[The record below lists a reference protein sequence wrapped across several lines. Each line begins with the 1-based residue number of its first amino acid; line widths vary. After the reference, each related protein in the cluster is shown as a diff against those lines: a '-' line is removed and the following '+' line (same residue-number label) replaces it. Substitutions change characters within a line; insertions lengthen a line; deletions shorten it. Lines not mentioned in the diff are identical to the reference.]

1 MDKNCKASDR
11 PVTRAFTRPLRILRR
26 GVSIGSNIVRA
37 VLRGDVATVRGYARA
52 VYLRVPFLKFVW
64 SFYTFQ
70 KMKLMRG
77 FRDKTFSNDNIKSLN
92 SLSDKRF
99 SDMSGLAVAPA
110 LTVFPPIDISV
121 VSYNS
126 SRWIKKFFD
135 SLAAQEYPL
144 SSIHFKVVDNGSSDN
159 TVELFKDYLSSHGSL
174 FASVEVIQQENLG
187 FGMGHDRAIRKGQSD
202 YCLVVNLDLEFL
214 PCSIVNAVTAAVND
228 RDPASAS
235 WEFRQVPFE
244 HPKYYDPVTLEA
256 NWSSHACILLR
267 RDAYIRCGGYDRA
280 IFMYGEDVE
289 FSYRLRSYG
298 YVLKYLPNAA
308 VIHHTYEEAG
318 EVKPLQFAG
327 SVLGNTYIRL
337 RYGSNIDRCVALALY
352 AILFVYPSQF
362 PGSKKMLWC
371 NLPKLLKNI
380 PGFLKGKGP
389 AAARFPFRGYD
400 YELVRDGAFWQTKPF
415 DPVAV
420 VPKVTIIT
428 RTYRGRGVFLRQ
440 AMQSVFNQTYPNI
453 ELIVAEDGGDTQLE
467 LVESVAKYA
476 PSNLT
481 VKFLDNEKIGR
492 SGVGNAAMAAAS
504 GDYHMF
510 LDDDDLLFADHVET
524 LMQCLVADARLDA
537 AYSLAFEV
545 ATHVNDDK
553 SHYVE
558 ELFYTPP
565 VFRQEWDY
573 KVMQRHNFIPIQSIM
588 FKKELY
594 QRWGGFD
601 LDLDQL
607 EDWNLWLCYGY
618 GAHFKYVE
626 KTTSLFRTP
635 ADSSVRADRH
645 ALLHD
650 AYDMAVRSAQARI
663 AANTKSSDQSSGY

>member
-1 MDKNCKASDR
+1 MDKKCKASDR
-11 PVTRAFTRPLRILRR
+11 PVVRALTRPLRVLRR
-26 GVSIGSNIVRA
+26 GASICSNILRA
-37 VLRGDVATVRGYARA
+37 VFRGDMVTVRGYARA

-64 SFYTFQ
+64 SFYSYR

-77 FRDKTFSNDNIKSLN
+77 IRDKTLSNDNIKSLN
-92 SLSDKRF
+92 ALSDNRF
-99 SDMSGLAVAPA
+99 SDLSELAASPA
-110 LTVFPPIDISV
+110 LTVFPPIDVSV

-126 SRWIKKFFD
+126 SRWVKKFLD
-135 SLAAQEYPL
+135 SLAAQDYPL
-144 SSIHFKVVDNGSSDN
+144 SSIHFKVVDNGSTDD
-159 TVELFKDYLSSHGSL
+159 TVELFNAYLNSYGSA
-174 FASVEVIQQENLG
+174 FASTEVIQQANLG

-214 PCSIVNAVTAAVND
+214 PCSIVKAVTAAVND
-228 RDPASAS
+228 RNPASAS

-256 NWSSHACILLR
+256 NWSSHACVLLR
-267 RDAYIRCGGYDRA
+267 RDAYVRCGGYDHA

-298 YVLKYLPNAA
+298 YVLKYLPSAA

-337 RYGSNIDRCVALALY
+337 RYGSNVDRFVALVLY

-362 PGSKKMLWC
+362 PGAKKMLLR
-371 NLPKLLKNI
+371 NLPKLVKNFPHFI
-380 PGFLKGKGP
+380 RGKGP
-389 AAARFPFRGYD
+389 VAANFPFRGYD
-400 YELVRDGAFWQTKPF
+400 YELVRDGAFWKAKPF
-415 DPVAV
+415 DSASPA
-420 VPKVTIIT
+420 PKVTVIT
-428 RTYRGRGVFLRQ
+428 RTYRGRGVFLKQ

-453 ELIVAEDGGDTQLE
+453 ELIVAEDGGNTQLE
-467 LVESVAKYA
+467 IVEAASRYA
-476 PSNLT
+476 PSNVS
-481 VKFLDNEKIGR
+481 VKFLANEKIGR
-492 SGVGNAAMAAAS
+492 SGVGNAAMAIAQ
-504 GDYHMF
+504 GEYFMF
-510 LDDDDLLFADHVET
+510 LDDDDLLFSDHVET
-524 LMQCLVADARLDA
+524 LMQCLSTEPELDA

-545 ATHVNDDK
+545 ATRVNDDK

-573 KVMQRHNFIPIQSIM
+573 SVMQRHNFIPIQSIM

-618 GAHFKYVE
+618 EANFRYIG

-635 ADSSVRADRH
+635 ADSGVRADRH
-645 ALLHD
+645 ALLHN
-650 AYDMAVRSAQARI
+650 AYEMAVRSATQRI
-663 AANTKSSDQSSGY
+663 ARDAGRAS